1 MNSRESLKTVG
12 SSPANIKK
20 MSIRC
25 EKMLRKTI
33 LALMA
38 VVLMAACQSAG
49 ENPVPRY
56 ESVDEEGWEKSRAV
70 RFGGPEKGEW
80 TTLHL
85 RTSAAFPFTQLV
97 LEICH
102 EGKKDTLTV
111 DVPPARGNA
120 LTETAVPLPQTVK
133 KDMSIRYLL
142 TTNVLPGVCEIG
154 VD

>member
-1 MNSRESLKTVG
+1 MIARRV
-12 SSPANIKK
+12 
-20 MSIRC
+20 C
-25 EKMLRKTI
+25 MLRKI
-33 LALMA
+33 GIALISA
-38 VVLMAACQSAG
+38 VLIAACQSAG
-49 ENPVPRY
+49 QNPEPRY
-56 ESVDEEGWEKSRAV
+56 ESVDEQGWDKSHAV
-70 RFGGPEKGEW
+70 RFGGPDKGEW
-80 TTLHL
+80 TMLHL

-120 LTETAVPLPQTVK
+120 LTETAAPLPQTVK

-142 TTNVLPGVCEIG
+142 ATDMLPGVCEIG

>member
-1 MNSRESLKTVG
+1 MPESDMKKRLTAFVARIGKKPAGLCAVLVG
-12 SSPANIKK
+12 AGLLAGC
-20 MSIRC
+20 MTGG
-25 EKMLRKTI
+25 EKPM
-33 LALMA
+33 
-38 VVLMAACQSAG
+38 
-49 ENPVPRY
+49 PRY
-56 ESVDEEGWEKSRAV
+56 ESVDEQGWDKSRAV

-80 TTLHL
+80 TMLHL
-85 RTSAAFPFTQLV
+85 RTTAAYPFTQLV

-142 TTNVLPGVCEIG
+142 ATDMLPGVCEIG